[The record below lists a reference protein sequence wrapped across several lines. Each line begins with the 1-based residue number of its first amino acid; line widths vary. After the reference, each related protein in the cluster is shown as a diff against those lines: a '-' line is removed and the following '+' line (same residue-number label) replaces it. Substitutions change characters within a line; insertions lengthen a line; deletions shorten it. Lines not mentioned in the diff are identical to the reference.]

1 MLEHLAGYA
10 TAMHAAR
17 EVLSLVLSGR
27 VPGEFPTYMSAAS
40 CNVERGRIILV
51 AQPEVHHQREKV
63 L

>member
-1 MLEHLAGYA
+1 MQRP
-10 TAMHAAR
+10 MHAAR